1 MTGETID
8 WWRYIYNDALDLA
21 FWATLAAIVLLICL
35 SAFFSGSETALTS
48 ASRGKLQA
56 KANKGDRGAAS
67 ALKVTGNRERLIGAI
82 LLGNNL
88 VNIVAASL
96 ATTLFTRLFGDS
108 GVAVAIAVM
117 TAVVVVFAE
126 VMPKTYAIAR
136 PESASIRV
144 APAIGMIIKL
154 FFPIVAAVQ
163 FFVWRLLRLF
173 GLSGE
178 LESPVLEIRQEIEGT
193 IALGHSIGAVKK
205 EHRDRLLGALDLGDR
220 TVEEIMLHRSEIEMI
235 DADAAEDE
243 VYEQCRNSQFT
254 RLPVFQGNRENIVG
268 VLHAKDV
275 LREALG
281 CRAGGSE
288 SGGPDQKL
296 DIVRISMEPYFVPE
310 TTTLDDQ
317 MRQFLARHSQFAL
330 IVDEYGTLQGLVTL
344 EDILEEIVGEITD
357 EFDTQP
363 EKPLSPGADGSIVV
377 DGGATIRDLN
387 REMGWRLPE
396 ANANTIAGLVI
407 DGAKSI
413 PTKGQEFNFYGFA
426 FKILGREANRI
437 TQVRIKPL

>member
-1 MTGETID
+1 MNSESIG
-8 WWRYIYNDALDLA
+8 WWNLFYNDKLDIA
-21 FWATLAAIVLLICL
+21 FWTTVLAIFLLICV

-56 KANKGDRGAAS
+56 KADKGEKGAAS
-67 ALKVTGNRERLIGAI
+67 ALKITSDRERLIGAV

-96 ATTLFTRLFGDS
+96 ATTLFTRLLGDS
-108 GVAVAIAVM
+108 GVAIAIMVM
-117 TAVVVVFAE
+117 TAVVVIFAE

-144 APAIGMIIKL
+144 APAIGLTVTL
-154 FFPIVAAVQ
+154 FFPVVAAVQ
-163 FFVWRLLRLF
+163 FFVWRFLRLF
-173 GLSGE
+173 GLSGDM
-178 LESPVLEIRQEIEGT
+178 ESPVLEIRQEIEGT

-220 TVEEIMLHRSEIEMI
+220 TVAEIMLHRSEIEMI
-235 DADAAEDE
+235 DAEAPDDE
-243 VYEQCRNSQFT
+243 VYGQCRNTQFT
-254 RLPVFQGNRENIVG
+254 RLPVFKGNRENIVG

-275 LREALG
+275 LREAL
-281 CRAGGSE
+281 RRMGGGADSAV
-288 SGGPDQKL
+288 PDKL
-296 DIVRISMEPYFVPE
+296 DIVGISMEPYFVPE
-310 TTTLDDQ
+310 TTALDEQ

-330 IVDEYGTLQGLVTL
+330 IVDEYGSLQGLVTL

-357 EFDTQP
+357 EFDTRP
-363 EKPLSPGADGSIVV
+363 EKPPSPGADGSVVV
-377 DGGATIRDLN
+377 DGGASIRDLN
-387 REMGWRLPE
+387 RDMGWQLPE

-413 PTKGQEFNFYGFA
+413 PTPGQEFNFYGFA

-437 TQVRIKPL
+437 TSLRIKPL